1 MSHPQRALLDA
12 NVLFGAGL
20 RDALLRLAN
29 ARLFQPLWS
38 AAIHDEWM
46 RSVSAKRPDVPFH
59 RLERARD
66 EMNKEFPEAAVTG
79 YGSLVSGIDLPD
91 PGDRHVLAAAIHGR
105 ANVIVTSNLRHFPD
119 GALEP
124 CGIAARRPDDF
135 AAALF
140 ESSPGAAVAAAR
152 SHRAALKN
160 PPRSP
165 AEHLEALE
173 RAGLDKFSSL
183 LRRRIYEI

>member
-1 MSHPQRALLDA
+1 MLNPQRALLDA

-46 RSVSAKRPDVPFH
+46 RSVSAERPDVPFR

-66 EMNKEFPEAAVTG
+66 EMNGAFPEAAVTG

-105 ANVIVTSNLRHFPD
+105 ADVIVTFNLRHFPD

-124 CGIAARRPDDF
+124 RGVVARRPDDF

-165 AEHLEALE
+165 EEHLEALE
-173 RAGLDKFSSL
+173 NLGFGKFSSL
-183 LRRRIYEI
+183 LRRRIREI

>member
-1 MSHPQRALLDA
+1 MPNPQRALLDA
-12 NVLFGAGL
+12 NVLFGSGL

-38 AAIHDEWM
+38 ADIHDEWM
-46 RSVSAKRPDVPFH
+46 RSFSAERPDIPFH

-66 EMNKEFPEAAVTG
+66 EMNGEFPEAAVTG
-79 YGSLVSGIDLPD
+79 YGSLVSVVDLPD

-119 GALEP
+119 SALGP
-124 CGIAARRPDDF
+124 RGIVARRPDDF

-140 ESSPGAAVAAAR
+140 ASSPGAAVAR
-152 SHRAALKN
+152 GHRAALKN
-160 PPRSP
+160 PSRSP
-165 AEHLEALE
+165 EEHLEALE
-173 RAGLDKFSSL
+173 RGRPRKVL
-183 LRRRIYEI
+183 LVAAAAYP